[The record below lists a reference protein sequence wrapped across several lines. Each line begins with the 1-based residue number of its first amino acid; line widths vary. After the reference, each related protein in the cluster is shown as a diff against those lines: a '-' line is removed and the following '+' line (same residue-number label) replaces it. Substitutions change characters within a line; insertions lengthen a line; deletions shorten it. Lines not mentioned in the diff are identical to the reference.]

1 MSTPPSN
8 KRKFYV
14 VWQGLSPGIYDSW
27 EECQAQIKGVP
38 GAKYKSFPSV
48 EEATEAYR
56 GDPAQYMG
64 LYRAMAARKPQVINY
79 SAFPQ
84 IRLDAWAVDGACA
97 KNPGPMEYRCVEV
110 GTGREVF
117 HLGPLQ
123 GGTNNIAEYLALIH
137 AAAQL
142 ALNGDTS
149 RPIYSD
155 SRTALT
161 WLRAGH
167 SNTKLTLTA
176 ENAKVFNLLQRA
188 DAWLA
193 THRIANPILKWQTEL
208 WGEIPA
214 DFGRK

>member
-14 VWQGLSPGIYDSW
+14 VWHGLSPGIYDSW
-27 EECQAQIKGVP
+27 EECKAQIEGVR
-38 GAKYKSFPSV
+38 GARYKSFSSV

-56 GDPAQYMG
+56 GDPQEYMG
-64 LYRAMAARKPQVINY
+64 LYRAMAARKPQIINY
-79 SAFPQ
+79 EAFPE
-84 IRLDAWAVDGACA
+84 IRLDAWSVDGACA

-110 GTGREVF
+110 GTGNEVF
-117 HLGPLQ
+117 HLGPLDD
-123 GGTNNIAEYLALIH
+123 GTNNIAEYLALIH
-137 AAAQL
+137 AAALL
-142 ALNGDTS
+142 ARNGDTT

-155 SRTALT
+155 SRTALS
-161 WLRAGH
+161 WLRRGK
-167 SNTKLTLTA
+167 SNTKLEATGR
-176 ENAKVFNLLQRA
+176 NQRVFELLQRA

-193 THRIANPILKWQTEL
+193 SHRILNPILKWDTEK